1 MTIFAWQVFSR
12 GELTIRKYALLDKFR
27 KFLEQLSTLYIIKTT
42 LILIF
47 AQVEDI
53 SYSQFEILPA
63 AFIIID
69 QHEITLLSFSAT
81 VSQLASKEYLS
92 SPQSASFF
100 ATQMHH
106 FFWNINLVL

>member
-69 QHEITLLSFSAT
+69 MKGESHTFQKLYQNDFC
-81 VSQLASKEYLS
+81 
-92 SPQSASFF
+92 SASQIQIRS
-100 ATQMHH
+100 T
-106 FFWNINLVL
+106 LKP